1 MIYYM
6 QSKIITSFRAIQ
18 KL

>member
-6 QSKIITSFRAIQ
+6 QSKIITSFREIQ